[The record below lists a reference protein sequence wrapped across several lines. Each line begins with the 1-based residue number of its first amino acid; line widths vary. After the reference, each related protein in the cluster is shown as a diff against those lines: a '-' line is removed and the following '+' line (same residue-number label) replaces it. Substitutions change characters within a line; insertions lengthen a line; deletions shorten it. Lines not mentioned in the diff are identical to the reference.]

1 MKYNIKEVQK
11 ALEVITKEG
20 GPTDIFIEVDPKSRL
35 LFKYVDPLGGDQ
47 IIITVFPTEHE
58 FMATITRTEKL

>member
-1 MKYNIKEVQK
+1 MKYTIKEIQK
-11 ALEVITKEG
+11 ALDVIIKES
-20 GPTDIFIEVDPKSRL
+20 GPTDVAIEVDPKSRL

-47 IIITVFPTEHE
+47 IIITVFPTERE